1 MNNIKHV
8 VIDTLIA
15 LAIFLIPQVVLSG
28 LLLFFENS
36 ITFDNYGFIV
46 GLSLTLS
53 SLFVILIVLLTRH
66 ISIKKE
72 FNTKSIRWRL
82 APKILLAIFAGFF
95 SLNVIAEFIGFQ
107 DVSFGIINILM
118 KDKFGIFA
126 VAFLGPVA
134 EELVFRSALLGKM
147 LKRGVNPIY
156 AILISS
162 FMFAV
167 VHFNPIQIFYAFGV
181 GVMFGVLYVKSKS
194 VLPSCIC
201 HVLNNTLTVITFMIN
216 GDLANMTYKEIFGSC
231 GILILITIIA
241 IYLCVKIFLW
251 YYRQNR
257 EESESLQINNDI

>member
-1 MNNIKHV
+1 
-8 VIDTLIA
+8 
-15 LAIFLIPQVVLSG
+15 
-28 LLLFFENS
+28 
-36 ITFDNYGFIV
+36 
-46 GLSLTLS
+46 
-53 SLFVILIVLLTRH
+53 
-66 ISIKKE
+66 
-72 FNTKSIRWRL
+72 
-82 APKILLAIFAGFF
+82 
-95 SLNVIAEFIGFQ
+95 
-107 DVSFGIINILM
+107 M

-216 GDLANMTYKEIFGSC
+216 GDFANMTYKEIFGSC

>member
-107 DVSFGIINILM
+107 YVSF
-118 KDKFGIFA
+118 
-126 VAFLGPVA
+126 
-134 EELVFRSALLGKM
+134 
-147 LKRGVNPIY
+147 
-156 AILISS
+156 
-162 FMFAV
+162 
-167 VHFNPIQIFYAFGV
+167 
-181 GVMFGVLYVKSKS
+181 
-194 VLPSCIC
+194 
-201 HVLNNTLTVITFMIN
+201 
-216 GDLANMTYKEIFGSC
+216 
-231 GILILITIIA
+231 
-241 IYLCVKIFLW
+241 
-251 YYRQNR
+251 
-257 EESESLQINNDI
+257 